1 MNPAVSKYMRE
12 MQARSAKSRWSGL
25 TAAEKSAA
33 MKALR
38 AKGKR
43 KPNLATPGYC
53 NLRSFLQ
60 PFLFSKDIFWNRDRW
75 APIHQRHLNHVNCTC
90 TTHINRWHIKFSRLP
105 IINDNF

>member
-12 MQARSAKSRWSGL
+12 MQARSAKSRWAGM

-43 KPNLATPGYC
+43 KPKARA
-53 NLRSFLQ
+53 LRQNNKLS
-60 PFLFSKDIFWNRDRW
+60 DR
-75 APIHQRHLNHVNCTC
+75 Q
-90 TTHINRWHIKFSRLP
+90 
-105 IINDNF
+105 